1 MQLQDT
7 RVTPET
13 PGMKT
18 YRVDFVGEGGEAISV
33 TLKDQTSEADF
44 TSDGLIMKAK
54 AMMVQVATMFD
65 DGPAQ
70 FKNAAGA
77 DEPAHAPTDG
87 SAAGSDTHGIG
98 ARRTPGRAEDR
109 ETLEERFEDSFPAS
123 DPDSVVSN
131 AIPGQVK
138 YPSS

>member
-13 PGMKT
+13 PGMET

-65 DGPAQ
+65 DVPAQ
-70 FKNAAGA
+70 FKNSAGV

-87 SAAGSDTHGIG
+87 GAAGSDTLGIG
-98 ARRTPGRAEDR
+98 ARRTPGRAEDG
-109 ETLEERFEDSFPAS
+109 ETLEEQDSFPAS
-123 DPDSVVSN
+123 DPVSVVST
-131 AIPGQVK
+131 AILGQVK